1 MNDVALQICNATF
14 FKERG
19 KRMKQANTYR
29 KNKIQRAGMVLFLLL
44 VSLLAPMRVEAEEG
58 TLNFYVTPEFSD
70 NQKAGNDRY
79 FQLTLPPDATEKL
92 TLKLQNA
99 NAEAK
104 KVKITP
110 HTAYTNVM
118 GVVEYGQDAEKADP
132 TLKHSL
138 DELIEQP
145 EIIELG
151 GNETKTVTL
160 DLKMPKE
167 AFEGFLAGGLRIE
180 EIKENTTEE
189 TSDEE
194 GVAIQNEF
202 AYIIGVVVSNNQDAV
217 QPDLDLL
224 DVFADQLNY
233 RNVISANLQNF
244 TPTFVNRLE
253 VEATVQKVG
262 EEEILYQASQE
273 QMQMAPN
280 SNFNFPISLEGDRF
294 RSGEYLLKMTARSG
308 EEEWQWERKFTI
320 DTDEARALNR
330 SDVTIDTGI
339 NWWMIL
345 AILLLLFLVSYI
357 LFIFYKKKKMRKNNR
372 NERWQDIE

>member
-1 MNDVALQICNATF
+1 
-14 FKERG
+14 
-19 KRMKQANTYR
+19 MKQISTYR
-29 KNKIQRAGMVLFLLL
+29 RNKIQQVGIVLLMVF
-44 VSLLAPMRVEAEEG
+44 VSLLAPMRVGAEEG
-58 TLNFYVTPEFSD
+58 TLNFYVTPEFSN
-70 NQKAGNDRY
+70 NQKSGNDRY

-104 KVKITP
+104 KIKITP

-118 GVVEYGQDAEKADP
+118 GVVEYGQDAEKADS

-145 EIIELG
+145 EIIELA

-160 DLKMPKE
+160 DLNMPKE
-167 AFEGFLAGGLRIE
+167 EFEGLLAGGLRVSEVKE
-180 EIKENTTEE
+180 EATEE
-189 TSDEE
+189 TSNEE
-194 GVAIQNEF
+194 GVAIQNDF
-202 AYIIGVVVSNNQDAV
+202 AYIIGVVVSNKQDAV

-253 VEATVQKVG
+253 VEATVQKAG

-280 SNFNFPISLEGDRF
+280 SNFNFPISLDGDRF

-308 EEEWQWERKFTI
+308 EDEWQWERKFTI
-320 DTDEARALNR
+320 DADEARALNQQ
-330 SDVTIDTGI
+330 DVTIDTSI
-339 NWWMIL
+339 NWWIVGTIFL
-345 AILLLLFLVSYI
+345 ILLLIGLIFY
-357 LFIFYKKKKMRKNNR
+357 LFIQKKRTDTTRK
-372 NERWQDIE
+372 E

>member
-1 MNDVALQICNATF
+1 
-14 FKERG
+14 
-19 KRMKQANTYR
+19 MKQVSTYR
-29 KNKIQRAGMVLFLLL
+29 KNKIQQAGLILFLLL
-44 VSLLAPMRVEAEEG
+44 VSLLAPIRVGAEEG
-58 TLNFYVTPEFSD
+58 TLNFYVTPEFSE
-70 NQKAGNDRY
+70 NQKSGNDRY

-104 KVKITP
+104 KIKITP

-145 EIIELG
+145 EILELG

-167 AFEGFLAGGLRIE
+167 AFEGFLAGGLRVSE
-180 EIKENTTEE
+180 VKEDITEE
-189 TSDEE
+189 TSEEE

-202 AYIIGVVVSNNQDAV
+202 AYILGVVVSNNQDAM
-217 QPDLDLL
+217 QPDLELL

-253 VEATVQKVG
+253 VEATVQRVG
-262 EEEILYQASQE
+262 EEDILYQASQE

-280 SNFNFPISLEGDRF
+280 SNFNFPISLEGARF

-320 DTDEARALNR
+320 DTDEARALNQQ
-330 SDVTIDTGI
+330 DVTIDTSL
-339 NWWMIL
+339 NWWLVAAISL
-345 AILLLLFLVSYI
+345 IILLLLLIVWLLI
-357 LFIFYKKKKMRKNNR
+357 KKRRPKNDEEVKPDEN
-372 NERWQDIE
+372 

>member
-1 MNDVALQICNATF
+1 MFIEVNVVALQFCSATS

-19 KRMKQANTYR
+19 KFMKKTSTYR
-29 KNKIQRAGMVLFLLL
+29 KNKIQQVGIVLL
-44 VSLLAPMRVEAEEG
+44 VMIVSLMAPMLVGAEEG
-58 TLNFYVTPEFSD
+58 TLNFYVTPEFSE
-70 NQKAGNDRY
+70 NQKSGNDRY
-79 FQLTLPPDATEKL
+79 FQLNLAPDTTEKL

-104 KVKITP
+104 KIKITP

-118 GVVEYGQDAEKADP
+118 GVVEYGQDAEEADP

-138 DELIEQP
+138 AELIEQP
-145 EIIELG
+145 EIIELA

-160 DLKMPKE
+160 DLNMPKE
-167 AFEGFLAGGLRIE
+167 EFEGLLAGGLRVSEVKE
-180 EIKENTTEE
+180 EATEE
-189 TSDEE
+189 TSNEE
-194 GVAIQNEF
+194 GVAIQNDF
-202 AYIIGVVVSNNQDAV
+202 AYIIGVVVSNKQDAV
-217 QPDLDLL
+217 QPDLELL

-273 QMQMAPN
+273 QMQIAPN

-294 RSGEYLLKMTARSG
+294 RSGDYVLKMTARSG
-308 EEEWQWERKFTI
+308 EDEWQWERTFTI
-320 DTDEARALNR
+320 EADEARALNR
-330 SDVTIDTGI
+330 ADVMVDTSI
-339 NWWMIL
+339 NWWMIGSIML
-345 AILLLLFLVSYI
+345 LVLLLGII
-357 LFIFYKKKKMRKNNR
+357 LYLIHKRKKEQPNKS
-372 NERWQDIE
+372 NEKE

>member
-1 MNDVALQICNATF
+1 MQVCSATLFKGRGRRMNKT
-14 FKERG
+14 
-19 KRMKQANTYR
+19 NTYR
-29 KNKIQRAGMVLFLLL
+29 KNKIHQAGIILLMLL
-44 VSLLAPMRVEAEEG
+44 VSFLSSMRVGAEEE
-58 TLNFYVTPEFSD
+58 TLNFYVTPEFSE
-70 NQKAGNDRY
+70 NQKSGNDRY
-79 FQLTLPPDATEKL
+79 FQLNLAPNTTEKL

-99 NAEAK
+99 NAKAK
-104 KVKITP
+104 KIQITP

-118 GVVEYGQDAEKADP
+118 GVVEYGQDADKADP
-132 TLKHSL
+132 TLKYAL

-145 EIIELG
+145 EIIELA

-167 AFEGFLAGGLRIE
+167 AFEGFLAGGLRLSEVKE
-180 EIKENTTEE
+180 ETPEE

-202 AYIIGVVVSNNQDAV
+202 AYIIGVVVSNKQDAV
-217 QPDLDLL
+217 QPDLELL

-253 VEATVQKVG
+253 VKATVQKVG

-280 SNFNFPISLEGDRF
+280 SNFNFPISLDGDRF

-308 EEEWQWERKFTI
+308 EDEWQWERKFTI
-320 DTDEARALNR
+320 DADEARALNQQ
-330 SDVTIDTGI
+330 DVTIDTSI

-345 AILLLLFLVSYI
+345 TILLLLLLASYI
-357 LFIFYKKKKMRKNNR
+357 IFIFYKKKKRMRKDNQ

>member
-1 MNDVALQICNATF
+1 
-14 FKERG
+14 
-19 KRMKQANTYR
+19 MKQASTYR
-29 KNKIQRAGMVLFLLL
+29 KNIIQQAGLVLIMVF
-44 VSLLAPMRVEAEEG
+44 VSLLVPMRVGAEEG

-70 NQKAGNDRY
+70 NQQAGNERY
-79 FQLTLPPDATEKL
+79 FQLTLAPDTTEKL

-99 NAEAK
+99 NTEEK
-104 KVKITP
+104 KIKITP

-118 GVVEYGQDAEKADP
+118 GVVEYGQDAEKVDP

-138 DELIEQP
+138 AEMIEQP
-145 EIIELG
+145 EIIELA

-160 DLKMPKE
+160 DLNMPKE
-167 AFEGFLAGGLRIE
+167 AFEGFLAGGLRVFE
-180 EIKENTTEE
+180 VKEDKTEE
-189 TSDEE
+189 TTDEE

-202 AYIIGVVVSNNQDAV
+202 AYVIGVVVSNNQDSV

-280 SNFNFPISLEGDRF
+280 SNFNFPISLEGGRF

-320 DTDEARALNR
+320 EADEARTLNQQ
-330 SDVTIDTGI
+330 DVTIDTSI
-339 NWWMIL
+339 NWWLVAAISL
-345 AILLLLFLVSYI
+345 IILLLLIIIWLLI
-357 LFIFYKKKKMRKNNR
+357 KKQRPKMGEEGISDEN
-372 NERWQDIE
+372 

>member
-1 MNDVALQICNATF
+1 
-14 FKERG
+14 
-19 KRMKQANTYR
+19 MKQASTYR
-29 KNKIQRAGMVLFLLL
+29 KNKIQQAGLVLFLLL
-44 VSLLAPMRVEAEEG
+44 VSLLVPMRVEAEEG
-58 TLNFYVTPEFSD
+58 TLNFYVTPEFSE
-70 NQKAGNDRY
+70 NQKSGNESY
-79 FQLTLPPDATEKL
+79 FHLTLAPDATEKL

-104 KVKITP
+104 KIKITP

-118 GVVEYGQDAEKADP
+118 GVVEYGQNAEKADP
-132 TLKHSL
+132 TLKYSL

-145 EIIELG
+145 EIIELT

-180 EIKENTTEE
+180 EVKEDTTED

-202 AYIIGVVVSNNQDAV
+202 AYIIGVVVSNKQEAV

-253 VEATVQKVG
+253 VEATVQRVG
-262 EEEILYQASQE
+262 EEEILYRASQE

-320 DTDEARALNR
+320 EADEARALNQQ
-330 SDVTIDTGI
+330 DVTIDTSI
-339 NWWMIL
+339 NWWMIGSI
-345 AILLLLFLVSYI
+345 ILFVSLLGIVLYLFLHKR
-357 LFIFYKKKKMRKNNR
+357 KKEQTNKTEGM
-372 NERWQDIE
+372 

>member
-1 MNDVALQICNATF
+1 
-14 FKERG
+14 
-19 KRMKQANTYR
+19 MKQVSTYR
-29 KNKIQRAGMVLFLLL
+29 KNKILQAGLVLFMVF
-44 VSLLAPMRVEAEEG
+44 VSLLAPMRVGAEDG
-58 TLNFYVTPEFSD
+58 TLNFYVTPELSE
-70 NQKAGNDRY
+70 NQKSGNDRY

-104 KVKITP
+104 KIKITP

-118 GVVEYGQDAEKADP
+118 GVVEYGQNAEKADP
-132 TLKHSL
+132 TLKYSL

-145 EIIELG
+145 EIIELS

-167 AFEGFLAGGLRIE
+167 AFEGFLAGGLRVSEVKE
-180 EIKENTTEE
+180 EATEE
-189 TSDEE
+189 TSNEE
-194 GVAIQNEF
+194 GVAIQNDF
-202 AYIIGVVVSNNQDAV
+202 AYIIGVVVSNKQDAV

-280 SNFNFPISLEGDRF
+280 SNFNFPISLDGDRF

-308 EEEWQWERKFTI
+308 EDEWQWERKFTI
-320 DTDEARALNR
+320 DADEARALNQQ
-330 SDVTIDTGI
+330 DVTIDTSI
-339 NWWMIL
+339 NWWIVGTIFL
-345 AILLLLFLVSYI
+345 ILLLIGLIFY
-357 LFIFYKKKKMRKNNR
+357 LFIQKKRTETTRK
-372 NERWQDIE
+372 E

>member
-1 MNDVALQICNATF
+1 
-14 FKERG
+14 
-19 KRMKQANTYR
+19 MKQISTYR
-29 KNKIQRAGMVLFLLL
+29 RNKIQQVGIVLLMVF
-44 VSLLAPMRVEAEEG
+44 VSLLAPMRVGAEEG
-58 TLNFYVTPEFSD
+58 TLNFYVTPEFSN
-70 NQKAGNDRY
+70 NQKSGNDRY

-104 KVKITP
+104 KIKITP

-118 GVVEYGQDAEKADP
+118 GVVEYGQDAEKADS

-145 EIIELG
+145 EIIELA

-160 DLKMPKE
+160 DLNMPKE
-167 AFEGFLAGGLRIE
+167 EFEGLLAGGLRVSEVKE
-180 EIKENTTEE
+180 EATEE
-189 TSDEE
+189 TSNEE
-194 GVAIQNEF
+194 GVAIQNDF
-202 AYIIGVVVSNNQDAV
+202 AYIIGVVVSNKQDAV
-217 QPDLDLL
+217 QPDLELL

-233 RNVISANLQNF
+233 RNVISANIQNF

-308 EEEWQWERKFTI
+308 EDEWQWERKFTI
-320 DTDEARALNR
+320 DADEARALNR
-330 SDVTIDTGI
+330 ADVTIDTGI
-339 NWWMIL
+339 NWWIVAAISL
-345 AILLLLFLVSYI
+345 IILLLLIIVWL
-357 LFIFYKKKKMRKNNR
+357 LLKKKK
-372 NERWQDIE
+372 NERDDSVNDNE

>member
-1 MNDVALQICNATF
+1 
-14 FKERG
+14 
-19 KRMKQANTYR
+19 MKQISTYR
-29 KNKIQRAGMVLFLLL
+29 RNKIQQVGIVLLMVF
-44 VSLLAPMRVEAEEG
+44 VSLLASMRVGAEEG
-58 TLNFYVTPEFSD
+58 TLNFYVTPEFSN
-70 NQKAGNDRY
+70 NQKSGNDRY

-104 KVKITP
+104 KIKITP

-118 GVVEYGQDAEKADP
+118 GVVEYGQDAEKADS

-145 EIIELG
+145 EIIELA

-160 DLKMPKE
+160 DLNMPKE
-167 AFEGFLAGGLRIE
+167 EFEGLLAGGLRVSEVKE
-180 EIKENTTEE
+180 EATEE
-189 TSDEE
+189 TSNEE
-194 GVAIQNEF
+194 GVAIQNDF
-202 AYIIGVVVSNNQDAV
+202 AYIIGVVVSNKQDAV

-294 RSGEYLLKMTARSG
+294 RSGDYVLKMTARSG
-308 EEEWQWERKFTI
+308 EEEWEWERKFTI
-320 DTDEARALNR
+320 EADEARALNQQ
-330 SDVTIDTGI
+330 DVTIDTSI
-339 NWWMIL
+339 NWWLVAAVIL
-345 AILLLLFLVSYI
+345 ILFLLLIIVWLLI
-357 LFIFYKKKKMRKNNR
+357 KKQRAKNK
-372 NERWQDIE
+372 EDQ

>member
-1 MNDVALQICNATF
+1 MRQV
-14 FKERG
+14 
-19 KRMKQANTYR
+19 NTYR
-29 KNKIQRAGMVLFLLL
+29 KNKIQQAGLVLLMVF
-44 VSLLAPMRVEAEEG
+44 VSLLAPMRVGAEEG

-70 NQKAGNDRY
+70 NQKAGNERY
-79 FQLTLPPDATEKL
+79 FQLTLPPDTTEKL

-99 NAEAK
+99 NADAK
-104 KVKITP
+104 KIKITP

-145 EIIELG
+145 EILELG

-167 AFEGFLAGGLRIE
+167 AFEGFLAGGLRVSE
-180 EIKENTTEE
+180 VKEDTTEE
-189 TSDEE
+189 TSDGE

-202 AYIIGVVVSNNQDAV
+202 AYIIGVVVSNKQEAV

-244 TPTFVNRLE
+244 TSTFVNRLE

-280 SNFNFPISLEGDRF
+280 SNFNFPISLEGNRF
-294 RSGEYLLKMTARSG
+294 RSGEYLLKLKATSG
-308 EEEWQWERKFTI
+308 EEEWEWDRKFTI
-320 DTDEARALNR
+320 DADEARALNQQ
-330 SDVTIDTGI
+330 DVTIDTGT
-339 NWWMIL
+339 NWWMIGSIML
-345 AILLLLFLVSYI
+345 LVLLLGINLYLF
-357 LFIFYKKKKMRKNNR
+357 FHKRKNEQSNKS
-372 NERWQDIE
+372 NEKE

>member
-1 MNDVALQICNATF
+1 
-14 FKERG
+14 
-19 KRMKQANTYR
+19 MKQISTYR
-29 KNKIQRAGMVLFLLL
+29 RNKIQQVGIVLLMVF
-44 VSLLAPMRVEAEEG
+44 VSLLAPMRVGAEEG
-58 TLNFYVTPEFSD
+58 TLNFYVTPEFSN
-70 NQKAGNDRY
+70 NQKSGNDRY

-104 KVKITP
+104 KIKITP

-118 GVVEYGQDAEKADP
+118 GVVEYGQDAEKADS

-145 EIIELG
+145 EIIELA

-160 DLKMPKE
+160 DLNMPKE
-167 AFEGFLAGGLRIE
+167 EFEGLLAGGLRVSEVKE
-180 EIKENTTEE
+180 EATEE
-189 TSDEE
+189 TSNEE

-202 AYIIGVVVSNNQDAV
+202 AYIIGVVVSNKQDAV
-217 QPDLDLL
+217 QPDLELL

-233 RNVISANLQNF
+233 RNVISANIQNF

-308 EEEWQWERKFTI
+308 EDEWQWERKFTI
-320 DTDEARALNR
+320 DADEARALNR
-330 SDVTIDTGI
+330 ADVTIDTGI
-339 NWWMIL
+339 NWWIVAAISL
-345 AILLLLFLVSYI
+345 IILLLLIIVWL
-357 LFIFYKKKKMRKNNR
+357 LLKKKK
-372 NERWQDIE
+372 NERDDSVNDNE

>member
-1 MNDVALQICNATF
+1 MRQSI
-14 FKERG
+14 
-19 KRMKQANTYR
+19 TYR
-29 KNKIQRAGMVLFLLL
+29 KNKIQQVGL
-44 VSLLAPMRVEAEEG
+44 VILMALISLLAPMRVGAEEG

-70 NQKAGNDRY
+70 NQKAGNERY
-79 FQLTLPPDATEKL
+79 FHLTLAPDATEKL

-104 KVKITP
+104 KIKITP

-118 GVVEYGQDAEKADP
+118 GVVEYGQDAEKFDP

-138 DELIEQP
+138 DKLIEQP
-145 EIIELG
+145 EIIELT
-151 GNETKTVTL
+151 GNETKTVTI
-160 DLKMPKE
+160 DLKMPTE
-167 AFEGFLAGGLRIE
+167 EFEGLLAGGLRVSEVKE
-180 EIKENTTEE
+180 ETTEE

-253 VEATVQKVG
+253 VEATVQKMG

-308 EEEWQWERKFTI
+308 EDEWEWERKFTI
-320 DTDEARALNR
+320 DTDAVRVLNKQ
-330 SDVTIDTGI
+330 DVTIDTSI
-339 NWWMIL
+339 NWWMIGSI
-345 AILLLLFLVSYI
+345 ILLVLLLGIVLY
-357 LFIFYKKKKMRKNNR
+357 LFIHKRKKEQMHKR
-372 NERWQDIE
+372 NEKE

>member
-1 MNDVALQICNATF
+1 
-14 FKERG
+14 
-19 KRMKQANTYR
+19 MKQISTYR
-29 KNKIQRAGMVLFLLL
+29 KNKIQQAGLVLFMVF
-44 VSLLAPMRVEAEEG
+44 VSLLAPMRVSAEEG
-58 TLNFYVTPEFSD
+58 MLNFYVTPELSE
-70 NQKAGNDRY
+70 NQKSGNDRY
-79 FQLTLPPDATEKL
+79 FHLTLAPDATEKL

-104 KVKITP
+104 KIKITP

-132 TLKHSL
+132 TLKYSL

-160 DLKMPKE
+160 DLNMPKE
-167 AFEGFLAGGLRIE
+167 AFEGFLAGGLRVSEVKE
-180 EIKENTTEE
+180 EATEE

-202 AYIIGVVVSNNQDAV
+202 AYIIGVVVSNKQDAV
-217 QPDLDLL
+217 QPDLELL

-244 TPTFVNRLE
+244 TPTFVNRLA

-294 RSGEYLLKMTARSG
+294 RSGEYLLKLKATSG
-308 EEEWQWERKFTI
+308 EDEWEWERKFTI
-320 DTDEARALNR
+320 EADEARALNQQ
-330 SDVTIDTGI
+330 DVTIDTST
-339 NWWMIL
+339 NWWMIGS
-345 AILLLLFLVSYI
+345 II
-357 LFIFYKKKKMRKNNR
+357 LFVSLLGIVLYLFIHKRKKEQTNKTEEM
-372 NERWQDIE
+372 